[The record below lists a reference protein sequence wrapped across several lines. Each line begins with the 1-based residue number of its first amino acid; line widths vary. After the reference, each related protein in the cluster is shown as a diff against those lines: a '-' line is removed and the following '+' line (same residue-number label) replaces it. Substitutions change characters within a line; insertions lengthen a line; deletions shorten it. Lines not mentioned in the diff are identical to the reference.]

1 MRVVSGAAYTLFA
14 MSSLFD
20 DDFLADLARAG
31 GEPPPE
37 EPEIPEEAPG
47 DPTVPAGQAPEQ
59 VPHDLFE
66 GWDLA
71 PSAGPGPAA
80 GFGERAGRAGAD
92 AYGEEPYGEP
102 EAYYRNGAPR
112 PAVDPAALL
121 EGMNEQQR
129 AAVVHAG
136 SPLLIVAGA
145 GSGKT
150 RVLTHRIAHLLGAR
164 RAHPGEILAI
174 TFTNKAAGEM
184 KERVTDLVGQRA
196 NAMWVSTFHSA
207 CVRILRRESKKLGFT
222 SSFSIYD
229 AADSKRLMALVC
241 HDLDLDPKRF
251 PPKSFSAKISNL
263 KNELIDEETYA
274 AQVGGDG
281 AGSGGGFEKT
291 LAEAYTM
298 YQARLREANA
308 LDFDDIIMTTVH
320 LLQAFPDVSEHY
332 RRRFRHV
339 LVDEYQDTNHAQYT
353 LVRELVG
360 PAESAAE
367 LCVVGDAD
375 QSIYAFRGAT
385 IRNILQFEEDYPN
398 ATTIL
403 LEQNYRS
410 TQTIL
415 SAANAVIE
423 RNENRRPK
431 NLWTDAGAGATITG
445 YVADTEH
452 DEAQFVADE
461 IDRLT
466 DAGDARA
473 GDVAV
478 FYRTN
483 AQSRVFE
490 EVFIRVGLP
499 YKVVGGVR
507 FYERKEVRDI
517 LAYLRVLANP
527 EDTVPLRRILNVPKR
542 GIGERA
548 KAMIDALAQRE
559 RISFAQ
565 ALRRVDEAYGMAA
578 RSVNAVKRLNVLL
591 EDLRTIV
598 ESGVGPV
605 TVLEAVLE
613 RTGYLAELQA
623 STDPQDETRVENL
636 QELAAVALEFEQE
649 RGVTPGEPVDAGA
662 RPAAG
667 YAGAGETAAPAAV
680 AEGVVARGVE
690 AGAGANFGAA
700 GGPDESDT
708 AVRPVAAQAAAVG
721 AEDAAAAGAGATT
734 GTLAD
739 FLDKVAL
746 VADSDQIPDEDAEG
760 TGVITLMTLH
770 TAKGL
775 EFPVVFLTGLEDG
788 VFPHMRAL
796 GQVNELEE
804 ERRLAY
810 VGITRARERLY
821 LTRSTMRSAWGQP
834 AYNPL
839 SRFLDEI
846 PDQFLTWK
854 RTGPAM
860 PSASMSSVASSLS
873 SSLSASARSGGGR
886 GTSNAFPTRRVKDRP
901 VVSLAVGDRVTH
913 DSFGLGT
920 VVGVKGSGDAA
931 EATIDFGEEKPKRL
945 LLRYAPVEKL

>member
-1 MRVVSGAAYTLFA
+1 

-20 DDFLADLARAG
+20 DSFLADLG
-31 GEPPPE
+31 PPSNEEPPPP
-37 EPEIPEEAPG
+37 PEDSAHPG
-47 DPTVPAGQAPEQ
+47 PDGAED
-59 VPHDLFE
+59 VPHHLFS
-66 GWDLA
+66 GGFDA
-71 PSAGPGPAA
+71 PVPREAHYRDGAA
-80 GFGERAGRAGAD
+80 
-92 AYGEEPYGEP
+92 
-102 EAYYRNGAPR
+102 R
-112 PAVDPAALL
+112 PVVDPSALL
-121 EGMNEQQR
+121 EGLNEQQR
-129 AAVVHAG
+129 AAVEHTG

-150 RVLTHRIAHLLGAR
+150 RVLTHRIAYLLGAR
-164 RAHPGEILAI
+164 GTHPGQILAI

-184 KERVTDLVGQRA
+184 KERVEELVGPRA

-229 AADSKRLMALVC
+229 AADSKRLMSLVC
-241 HDLDLDPKRF
+241 RDLDLDPKRF

-263 KNELIDEETYA
+263 KNELIDEETF
-274 AQVGGDG
+274 
-281 AGSGGGFEKT
+281 AGQATDGFEKT
-291 LAEAYTM
+291 LAEAYAM

-308 LDFDDIIMTTVH
+308 LDFDDIIMTTVN
-320 LLQAFPDVSEHY
+320 LLQAFPDVAEHY

-360 PAESAAE
+360 TDTEETTAAE

-385 IRNILQFEEDYPN
+385 IRNILQFEEDYPT
-398 ATTIL
+398 ARTIL

-431 NLWTDAGAGATITG
+431 NLWTEAGAGTEITG

-466 DAGDARA
+466 DAGDAKA

-490 EVFIRVGLP
+490 EIFIRVGLP

-507 FYERKEVRDI
+507 FYERKEVRDV

-527 EDTVPLRRILNVPKR
+527 EDSVPLRRILNVPKR

-548 KAMIDALAQRE
+548 EAMIDALALRE
-559 RISFAQ
+559 KITFPQ
-565 ALRRVDEAYGMAA
+565 ALRRVDDAYGMAA
-578 RSVNAVKRLNVLL
+578 RSANAVKRFNTLMEELH
-591 EDLRTIV
+591 TIV
-598 ESGVGPV
+598 ESGAGPA

-623 STDPQDETRVENL
+623 STDPQDETRIENL
-636 QELAAVALEFEQE
+636 QELAAVALEFEQD
-649 RGVTPGEPVDAGA
+649 RGEENP
-662 RPAAG
+662 
-667 YAGAGETAAPAAV
+667 
-680 AEGVVARGVE
+680 
-690 AGAGANFGAA
+690 
-700 GGPDESDT
+700 
-708 AVRPVAAQAAAVG
+708 
-721 AEDAAAAGAGATT
+721 

-739 FLDKVAL
+739 FLEQVAL
-746 VADSDQIPDEDAEG
+746 VADSDQIPDEDTDG
-760 TGVITLMTLH
+760 SGVITLMTLH

-775 EFPVVFLTGLEDG
+775 EFPVVFLSGMEDG

-796 GQVNELEE
+796 GQTKELEE

-834 AYNPL
+834 AYNPP
-839 SRFLDEI
+839 SRFLEEI
-846 PDQFLTWK
+846 PDQYVRWR
-854 RTGPAM
+854 RTGPAT
-860 PSASMSSVASSLS
+860 PSASMGGVASTPPSGLSSSLS
-873 SSLSASARSGGGR
+873 SSRSRTGGSGF
-886 GTSNAFPTRRVKDRP
+886 ATRRAKERP
-901 VVSLAVGDRVTH
+901 VVALAIGDRVTH

-920 VVGVKGSGDAA
+920 VVAVKGSGDNA

>member
-1 MRVVSGAAYTLFA
+1 

-20 DDFLADLARAG
+20 DSFLASLQTPRG
-31 GEPPPE
+31 HEEEPPPPPE
-37 EPEIPEEAPG
+37 DDHGPEP
-47 DPTVPAGQAPEQ
+47 
-59 VPHDLFE
+59 VPHDLF
-66 GWDLA
+66 GGKFDA
-71 PSAGPGPAA
+71 PPD
-80 GFGERAGRAGAD
+80 RD
-92 AYGEEPYGEP
+92 TH
-102 EAYYRNGAPR
+102 YRDGAPR
-112 PAVDPAALL
+112 PALDAAALL
-121 EGMNEQQR
+121 EGLNENQR
-129 AAVVHAG
+129 AAVVHSG

-150 RVLTHRIAHLLGAR
+150 RVLTHRIAHLLAER
-164 RAHPGEILAI
+164 NVHPGQILAI

-184 KERVTDLVGQRA
+184 KERVEQLVGPRA
-196 NAMWVSTFHSA
+196 NAMWVMTFHSA

-241 HDLDLDPKRF
+241 RDLDLDPKKF

-263 KNELIDEETYA
+263 KNELIDEEDFA
-274 AQVGGDG
+274 AQAAD
-281 AGSGGGFEKT
+281 GFEKT
-291 LAEAYTM
+291 LAQAYAM
-298 YQARLREANA
+298 YQSRLREANA
-308 LDFDDIIMTTVH
+308 LDFDDLIMTTVN
-320 LLQAFPDVSEHY
+320 LLRAFPDVAEHY

-339 LVDEYQDTNHAQYT
+339 LVDEYQDTNHAQYA

-360 PAESAAE
+360 VPSEHPVDVPPEAEAPPAE

-385 IRNILQFEEDYPN
+385 IRNILQFEEDYPD

-423 RNENRRPK
+423 RNESRRPK
-431 NLWTDAGAGATITG
+431 NLWTNQGSGAQITG

-466 DAGDARA
+466 DAGEAKA

-490 EVFIRVGLP
+490 EVFIRTGLP

-507 FYERKEVRDI
+507 FYERKEVRDV

-527 EDTVPLRRILNVPKR
+527 EDSVPLRRILNVPKR
-542 GIGERA
+542 GIGDRA
-548 KAMIDALAQRE
+548 EAMIDALAQRE
-559 RISFAQ
+559 KISFPQ

-578 RSVNAVKRLNVLL
+578 RSANAVKRFNTLM

-598 ESGVGPV
+598 ESGAGPA
-605 TVLEAVLE
+605 TVLEAILE

-623 STDPQDETRVENL
+623 STDPQDETRIENL

-649 RGVTPGEPVDAGA
+649 Q
-662 RPAAG
+662 
-667 YAGAGETAAPAAV
+667 
-680 AEGVVARGVE
+680 AEGE
-690 AGAGANFGAA
+690 
-700 GGPDESDT
+700 ES
-708 AVRPVAAQAAAVG
+708 
-721 AEDAAAAGAGATT
+721 

-739 FLDKVAL
+739 FLEKVAL
-746 VADSDQIPDEDAEG
+746 VADSDQIPDEEDG
-760 TGVITLMTLH
+760 DGVVTLMTLH

-775 EFPVVFLTGLEDG
+775 EFPVVFLTGMEDG

-796 GQVNELEE
+796 GQAKELEE

-821 LTRSTMRSAWGQP
+821 LTRSTLRSAWGQP
-834 AYNPL
+834 SYNPP
-839 SRFLDEI
+839 SRFLEEI
-846 PDQFLTWK
+846 PAPHLEWK
-854 RTGPAM
+854 RTGANGPA
-860 PSASMSSVASSLS
+860 PSAPVSGVAASLS
-873 SSLSASARSGGGR
+873 SSRSRSSASGASGF
-886 GTSNAFPTRRVKDRP
+886 ATRRSAGAEQP
-901 VVSLAVGDRVTH
+901 TVSLAVGDRVTH
-913 DSFGLGT
+913 DQFGLGT
-920 VVGVKGSGDAA
+920 VVGVKGTGSNA
-931 EATIDFGEEKPKRL
+931 EATIDFGDTKPKRL

>member
-1 MRVVSGAAYTLFA
+1 

-20 DDFLADLARAG
+20 DSFLADLQAQRGPAD
-31 GEPPPE
+31 EPPPP
-37 EPEIPEEAPG
+37 PEDEH
-47 DPTVPAGQAPEQ
+47 APE
-59 VPHDLFE
+59 PLPDDLF
-66 GWDLA
+66 GGKFDV
-71 PSAGPGPAA
+71 PPD
-80 GFGERAGRAGAD
+80 RD
-92 AYGEEPYGEP
+92 T
-102 EAYYRNGAPR
+102 YYRDGAPR
-112 PAVDPAALL
+112 PVIDSAALL
-121 EGMNEQQR
+121 EGLNDNQR
-129 AAVVHAG
+129 AAVVHSG

-150 RVLTHRIAHLLGAR
+150 RVLTHRIAHLLAERGV
-164 RAHPGEILAI
+164 HPGQILAI

-184 KERVTDLVGQRA
+184 KERVEQLVGPRA
-196 NAMWVSTFHSA
+196 NAMWVMTFHSA

-241 HDLDLDPKRF
+241 RDLDLDPKRF

-263 KNELIDEETYA
+263 KNELIDEEDFA
-274 AQVGGDG
+274 AQATD
-281 AGSGGGFEKT
+281 GFEKT
-291 LAEAYTM
+291 LAQAYAL
-298 YQARLREANA
+298 YQSRLREANA
-308 LDFDDIIMTTVH
+308 LDFDDLIMTTVN
-320 LLQAFPDVSEHY
+320 LLRAFPDVAEHY

-339 LVDEYQDTNHAQYT
+339 LVDEYQDTNHAQYA

-360 PAESAAE
+360 GASEHPVDVPPEAEVPPAE

-385 IRNILQFEEDYPN
+385 IRNILQFEEDYPD

-423 RNENRRPK
+423 RNESRRPK
-431 NLWTDAGAGATITG
+431 NLWTNAGAGARITG

-466 DAGDARA
+466 DAGEAKA

-490 EVFIRVGLP
+490 EIFIRVGLP

-507 FYERKEVRDI
+507 FYERKEVRDV

-527 EDTVPLRRILNVPKR
+527 EDSVPLRRILNVPKR
-542 GIGERA
+542 GIGDRA
-548 KAMIDALAQRE
+548 EAMIDALAQRE
-559 RISFAQ
+559 KISFPQ

-578 RSVNAVKRLNVLL
+578 RSANAVKRFNTLM
-591 EDLRTIV
+591 EDLRTVV
-598 ESGVGPV
+598 ESGAGPA
-605 TVLEAVLE
+605 TVLEAILE

-623 STDPQDETRVENL
+623 STDPQDETRIENL

-649 RGVTPGEPVDAGA
+649 RGEGE
-662 RPAAG
+662 
-667 YAGAGETAAPAAV
+667 
-680 AEGVVARGVE
+680 
-690 AGAGANFGAA
+690 
-700 GGPDESDT
+700 
-708 AVRPVAAQAAAVG
+708 
-721 AEDAAAAGAGATT
+721 T

-739 FLDKVAL
+739 FLEQVAL
-746 VADSDQIPDEDAEG
+746 VADSDQIPDEEDG
-760 TGVITLMTLH
+760 DGVITLMTLH

-775 EFPVVFLTGLEDG
+775 EFPVVFLTGMEDG

-796 GQVNELEE
+796 GQTKELEE

-834 AYNPL
+834 SYNPP
-839 SRFLDEI
+839 SRFLEEI
-846 PDQFLTWK
+846 PAAHLEWK
-854 RTGPAM
+854 RTG
-860 PSASMSSVASSLS
+860 ASGPVASGPASGVAASLS
-873 SSLSASARSGGGR
+873 SSRSRSSASGASGF
-886 GTSNAFPTRRVKDRP
+886 ATRRTSEKP

-913 DSFGLGT
+913 DQFGLGT
-920 VVGVKGSGDAA
+920 VVAMKGTGANA
-931 EATIDFGEEKPKRL
+931 EATIDFGDDKPKRL

>member
-1 MRVVSGAAYTLFA
+1 

-20 DDFLADLARAG
+20 DSFLADLQAQRGPAD
-31 GEPPPE
+31 EPPPP
-37 EPEIPEEAPG
+37 PEDEH
-47 DPTVPAGQAPEQ
+47 APE
-59 VPHDLFE
+59 PLPDDLF
-66 GWDLA
+66 GGKFDV
-71 PSAGPGPAA
+71 PP
-80 GFGERAGRAGAD
+80 ERD
-92 AYGEEPYGEP
+92 S
-102 EAYYRNGAPR
+102 YYRDGAPR
-112 PAVDPAALL
+112 PVIDSAALL
-121 EGMNEQQR
+121 EGLNDNQR
-129 AAVVHAG
+129 AAVVHSG

-150 RVLTHRIAHLLGAR
+150 RVLTHRIAHLLAER
-164 RAHPGEILAI
+164 DVHPGQILAI

-184 KERVTDLVGQRA
+184 KERVEQLVGPRA
-196 NAMWVSTFHSA
+196 NAMWVMTFHSA

-241 HDLDLDPKRF
+241 RDLDLDPKRF

-263 KNELIDEETYA
+263 KNELIDEEDFA
-274 AQVGGDG
+274 AQATD
-281 AGSGGGFEKT
+281 GFEKT
-291 LAEAYTM
+291 LAQAYAL
-298 YQARLREANA
+298 YQSRLREANA
-308 LDFDDIIMTTVH
+308 LDFDDLIMTTVN
-320 LLQAFPDVSEHY
+320 LLRAFPDVAEHY

-339 LVDEYQDTNHAQYT
+339 LVDEYQDTNHAQYA

-360 PAESAAE
+360 GASEHPVDVPPEAEVPPAE

-385 IRNILQFEEDYPN
+385 IRNILQFEEDYPD

-423 RNENRRPK
+423 RNESRRPK
-431 NLWTDAGAGATITG
+431 NLWTNAGSGALITG

-466 DAGDARA
+466 DAGEAKA

-490 EVFIRVGLP
+490 EIFIRVGLP

-507 FYERKEVRDI
+507 FYERKEVRDV

-527 EDTVPLRRILNVPKR
+527 EDSVPLRRILNVPKR
-542 GIGERA
+542 GIGDRA
-548 KAMIDALAQRE
+548 EAMIDALAQRE
-559 RISFAQ
+559 KISFPQ

-578 RSVNAVKRLNVLL
+578 RSANAVKRFNTLMD
-591 EDLRTIV
+591 DLRTVV
-598 ESGVGPV
+598 ESGAGPA
-605 TVLEAVLE
+605 TVLEAILE

-623 STDPQDETRVENL
+623 STDPQDETRIENL

-649 RGVTPGEPVDAGA
+649 RGEGE
-662 RPAAG
+662 
-667 YAGAGETAAPAAV
+667 
-680 AEGVVARGVE
+680 
-690 AGAGANFGAA
+690 
-700 GGPDESDT
+700 
-708 AVRPVAAQAAAVG
+708 
-721 AEDAAAAGAGATT
+721 T

-739 FLDKVAL
+739 FLERVAL
-746 VADSDQIPDEDAEG
+746 VADSDQIPDEEDG
-760 TGVITLMTLH
+760 DGVITLMTLH

-775 EFPVVFLTGLEDG
+775 EFPVVFLTGMEDG

-796 GQVNELEE
+796 GQTKELEE

-821 LTRSTMRSAWGQP
+821 LTRSVMRSAWGQP
-834 AYNPL
+834 SYNPP
-839 SRFLDEI
+839 SRFLEEI
-846 PDQFLTWK
+846 PVTHVEWK
-854 RTGPAM
+854 RTG
-860 PSASMSSVASSLS
+860 ASGPVANGPVSGVAASLS
-873 SSLSASARSGGGR
+873 SSRSRSSASGASGF
-886 GTSNAFPTRRVKDRP
+886 ATRRTSEKP

-913 DSFGLGT
+913 DQFGLGT
-920 VVGVKGSGDAA
+920 VVAVKCTGANA
-931 EATIDFGEEKPKRL
+931 EATIDFGDEKPKRL

>member
-1 MRVVSGAAYTLFA
+1 

-20 DDFLADLARAG
+20 DSFLADLQPQAD
-31 GEPPPE
+31 EHPPPPE
-37 EPEIPEEAPG
+37 ES
-47 DPTVPAGQAPEQ
+47 DPEQ
-59 VPHDLFE
+59 IPDDLFQ
-66 GWDLA
+66 GAFDV
-71 PSAGPGPAA
+71 PPARD
-80 GFGERAGRAGAD
+80 G
-92 AYGEEPYGEP
+92 
-102 EAYYRNGAPR
+102 YYRDGAPR
-112 PAVDPAALL
+112 PVVDPAVLL
-121 EGMNEQQR
+121 EGLNEQQR
-129 AAVVHAG
+129 AAVVHTGA
-136 SPLLIVAGA
+136 PLLIVAGA

-150 RVLTHRIAHLLGAR
+150 RVLTHRIAHLLGTR
-164 RAHPGEILAI
+164 HVHPGQILAI

-184 KERVTDLVGQRA
+184 KERVEQLVGPRA
-196 NAMWVSTFHSA
+196 NAMWVMTFHSA

-229 AADSKRLMALVC
+229 AADSKRLMSLVC
-241 HDLDLDPKRF
+241 RDLDLDPKKF
-251 PPKSFSAKISNL
+251 PPKAFSAKISNL
-263 KNELIDEETYA
+263 KNELIDEETFA
-274 AQVGGDG
+274 DQALGGTSEAG
-281 AGSGGGFEKT
+281 GSGGGFEKT
-291 LAEAYTM
+291 LAEAYRM

-320 LLQAFPDVSEHY
+320 LLQAFPDVAEHY

-360 PAESAAE
+360 TGYEDLDPAE

-385 IRNILQFEEDYPN
+385 IRNILQFEEDYPD

-423 RNENRRPK
+423 RNESRRPK
-431 NLWTDAGAGATITG
+431 NLWTNAGEGAQITG

-466 DAGDARA
+466 DQGEAKA

-490 EVFIRVGLP
+490 EIFIRVGLP

-507 FYERKEVRDI
+507 FYERKEVRDV

-527 EDTVPLRRILNVPKR
+527 EDNVPLRRILNVPKR

-548 KAMIDALAQRE
+548 EAMIDALALRE
-559 RISFAQ
+559 RITFPQ
-565 ALRRVDEAYGMAA
+565 ALKRVDEAYGMAA
-578 RSVNAVKRLNVLL
+578 RSANAVKRFNVLM
-591 EDLRTIV
+591 EELRTIV
-598 ESGVGPV
+598 ESGAGPAV
-605 TVLEAVLE
+605 VLEAVLE

-623 STDPQDETRVENL
+623 STDPQDETRIENL

-649 RGVTPGEPVDAGA
+649 RGEEGA
-662 RPAAG
+662 
-667 YAGAGETAAPAAV
+667 
-680 AEGVVARGVE
+680 
-690 AGAGANFGAA
+690 
-700 GGPDESDT
+700 
-708 AVRPVAAQAAAVG
+708 
-721 AEDAAAAGAGATT
+721 
-734 GTLAD
+734 GTLAQ
-739 FLDKVAL
+739 FLEQVAL
-746 VADSDQIPDEDAEG
+746 VADSDQIPDEDEEG

-775 EFPVVFLTGLEDG
+775 EFPVVFLTGMEDG

-796 GQVNELEE
+796 GQTKELEE

-821 LTRSTMRSAWGQP
+821 LTRSSMRSAWGQP
-834 AYNPL
+834 SYNPP
-839 SRFLDEI
+839 SRFLEEI
-846 PDQFLTWK
+846 PDRHLTWK
-854 RTGPAM
+854 RTGPMAA
-860 PSASMSSVASSLS
+860 PAGPTSGIASSLS
-873 SSLSASARSGGGR
+873 SSRSRGGASGFA
-886 GTSNAFPTRRVKDRP
+886 TRRTNDKP
-901 VVSLAVGDRVTH
+901 VISLSVGDRVTH
-913 DSFGLGT
+913 DQFGLGT
-920 VVGVKGSGDAA
+920 VIEVKGSGSEAQ
-931 EATIDFGEEKPKRL
+931 ATIDFGDEKPKRL